1 MAEVG
6 RSQIG
11 AAAHLA
17 PSTGLSNDA
26 DISGLRTAIL
36 ECLDDHIHSVV
47 IDFSRTPLLP
57 SAAAE
62 MLLDA
67 QEELSAVGG
76 TLSAANLNA
85 VLQDLFYFTNLD
97 ERIEI
102 LDKSWAEQNAG
113 DRSGIR
119 GTSLR
124 LGEMLIEYGLV
135 EPDKIEEALAL
146 QEKRGQRM
154 AQIMVEEG
162 WLAEKDLLRC
172 LAEQL
177 SLPLVW
183 LRSGIV
189 DPDVACLL
197 PEDIAKRLGVIPLI
211 RIRDVLFVATNDPQ
225 SMPMIETVEDLT
237 NCRVRP
243 ILACSNEI
251 LEAIDVTWSG
261 SRDLS
266 EYMGDL
272 ESDLEIVDSNTN
284 EDDSAI
290 DELASG
296 SPVINLI
303 NGIVLR
309 AVQDGASDIHIEP
322 SRYKSRIR
330 ARIDGVLYTIMSP
343 PIEVHPALISRL
355 KVMANL
361 DIAERRMPQDGRI
374 QVVTQGRVVDLRF
387 SSLPGIFGEKV
398 VLRVLDKSQAVLDVD
413 RLGLTESN
421 LDTFKRLLGQSYGL
435 ILVTGPTGSGKTTT
449 LYAALNHL
457 ASDTKNV
464 VTIED
469 PVEYQIDGILQNQ
482 TREQIGLGFA
492 KILKHVLRQ
501 DPDIIMVGEIREQ
514 ETARIAVQAALT
526 GHLVVST
533 LHTNDSIGAITRLID
548 MGVEPFL
555 LSSALI
561 GVMAQRLVRT
571 VCQECKSEYLAT
583 PEMLDELGL
592 DVEGQAKLVR
602 GRGCAACY
610 DSGYRGRMA
619 IHEIVDV
626 DPELQRLIVSNP
638 ARDELDAYL
647 ASREHHSIRDDGLA
661 RAVKGESTV
670 EEVLRVVNQ

>member
-1 MAEVG
+1 M
-6 RSQIG
+6 RPI
-11 AAAHLA
+11 HLA
-17 PSTGLSNDA
+17 PGTSLSDETG
-26 DISGLRTAIL
+26 IETLRQAVL
-36 ECLDDHIHSVV
+36 ECIEDDSVTV
-47 IDFSRTPLLP
+47 VVDFARVSHVSSEGL
-57 SAAAE
+57 E
-62 MLLDA
+62 MLLDI
-67 QEELSAVGG
+67 QEQLSAAGG
-76 TLSAANLNA
+76 SLSAANLNA
-85 VLQDLFYFTNLD
+85 VLGDVFYLTNLD

-102 LDKSWAEQNAG
+102 LDHSWAEQDRG

-119 GTSLR
+119 ATPKR
-124 LGEMLIEYGLV
+124 LGEMLLERGLV
-135 EPDKIEEALAL
+135 DEERIEEALAL
-146 QEKRGQRM
+146 QQKRGRRM
-154 AQIMVEEG
+154 AQIMVDEG
-162 WLAEKDLLRC
+162 WLAEKDLLSC

-183 LRSGIV
+183 LRSGVV
-189 DPDVACLL
+189 DPDVARML
-197 PEDIAKRLGVIPLI
+197 PEEVARRLGVIPMV
-211 RIRDVLFVATNDPQ
+211 RVRDVLCVATNDPQ

-237 NCRVRP
+237 GCRVRP
-243 ILACSNEI
+243 ILVCSDEI
-251 LEAIDVTWSG
+251 AEALGVLWSG
-261 SRDLS
+261 SKDLS

-272 ESDLEIVDSNTN
+272 ESDLEIVETGIV
-284 EDDSAI
+284 EDDAEI
-290 DELASG
+290 DEMASG

-309 AVQDGASDIHIEP
+309 AVRDGASDIHIEP
-322 SRYKSRIR
+322 SRNRSRIR
-330 ARIDGVLYTIMSP
+330 ARIDGVLYTLMQP
-343 PIEVHPALISRL
+343 PVEVHPAMVSRL

-413 RLGLTESN
+413 RLGMSESN
-421 LDTFKRLLGQSYGL
+421 LEIFKRLLGQSYGL
-435 ILVTGPTGSGKTTT
+435 MLVTGPTGSGKTTT

-457 ASDTKNV
+457 MSDAKNI

-482 TREQIGLGFA
+482 TRDAIGLGFA

-514 ETARIAVQAALT
+514 ETAQIAVQAALT

-571 VCQECKSEYLAT
+571 VCPDCKTEYSVAPDAL
-583 PEMLDELGL
+583 ESLG
-592 DVEGQAKLVR
+592 VQAEGQIKLLR
-602 GRGCAACY
+602 GRGCGSCY
-610 DSGYRGRMA
+610 DSGYRGRVA
-619 IHEIVDV
+619 IHELIECDS
-626 DPELQRLIVSNP
+626 DLQRLIVSDP
-638 ARDELDAYL
+638 SRDELDAYL
-647 ASREHHSIRDDGLA
+647 SGRSYRSMRDDGLE
-661 RAVKGESTV
+661 RAMRGESTV